1 MTQPR
6 PILPRPAVS
15 SQSAAREVH
24 DPDEH
29 QEMAR
34 GGEHGEWK
42 ERVVGERVADQ
53 LVRHRAGSL
62 DDC

>member
-6 PILPRPAVS
+6 PILPVLLSPAS
-15 SQSAAREVH
+15 PAAREVE

-29 QEMAR
+29 QEMTG

-53 LVRHRAGSL
+53 LVRHGAGSL

>member
-1 MTQPR
+1 MTQRR
-6 PILPRPAVS
+6 PMPPVLLSPASLPRV
-15 SQSAAREVH
+15 EVQ

-29 QEMAR
+29 QQMTD

-53 LVRHRAGSL
+53 VVRHGAGSL